1 MSRSPGRGRPRAP
14 SPRTGLRAR
23 VVQGVLGGLVGA
35 AWLALPWVTA
45 GAGNPGA
52 AAGTGR
58 APVLPA
64 AEGPAGADGGEPGTA
79 DLLPPFVT
87 AGGAGVLASYA
98 CVRRRRRA
106 RTRTVPDG
114 AAAGRPPR
122 DGPCGGPYAG
132 GDAGDRLGTGPAAG
146 RRGHR

>member
-1 MSRSPGRGRPRAP
+1 M
-14 SPRTGLRAR
+14 
-23 VVQGVLGGLVGA
+23 VQGVLGGLVGA